1 MVVPNNHWP
10 GWLQK
15 ALPALNPVRVTFP
28 DAGRFTTPAL
38 PSRCSGRFRASGI
51 WRWLVLSACL
61 GALAPAQAAD
71 KLVLTSGVLAPYTTP
86 DRKGFLDQLIS
97 AVFHEAGV
105 EAELLIYPTATERG
119 MLNANEGV
127 DDGLAMRIAGLE
139 KQYPNLIRVP
149 EEVAV
154 NDFVAIS
161 TQHRF
166 PTPNWDSLSPYVVTY
181 IIGWKVFEANVPKGK
196 ELTRV
201 RDAEQLFTLLDR
213 GRADVALYERWQ
225 GLAQT
230 RAMGIKV
237 QVMEPPLVH
246 TRMYI
251 YLHKKHAA
259 LVPRVAAAL
268 VKLKQNGT
276 YQRIFDATLK
286 PLAP

>member
-1 MVVPNNHWP
+1 MM
-10 GWLQK
+10 
-15 ALPALNPVRVTFP
+15 
-28 DAGRFTTPAL
+28 DA
-38 PSRCSGRFRASGI
+38 SRMTC
-51 WRWLVLSACL
+51 WRWLALAGCL
-61 GALAPAQAAD
+61 GVFSPAQAAD

-86 DRKGFLDQLIS
+86 DRKGFLDQLMA
-97 AVFHEAGV
+97 AVFREVGV

-154 NDFVAIS
+154 NDFVAIT

-166 PTPNWDSLSPYVVTY
+166 STPNWESLSPYIVTY

-196 ELTRV
+196 ELTLV
-201 RDAEQLFTLLDR
+201 RDADQLFSLLAK

-230 RAMGIKV
+230 RTMGIKV
-237 QVMEPPLVH
+237 QVMEPPLVR
-246 TRMYI
+246 TKMYM
-251 YLHKKHAA
+251 YLHKKHAV
-259 LVPRVAAAL
+259 LVPRVAEAL
-268 VKLKQNGT
+268 VTLKKNGT

-286 PLAP
+286 PLAQ